1 MDTKRRK
8 LMTLNKMYHPKADMN
23 IMYVP
28 RREAERGMIN
38 LKMTFKTTS
47 IGLNSYLERSH
58 DWMLYV
64 VLQYEKKN
72 QKESRKFKFQLH
84 IALEEHEPNKT
95 ATKAA
100 TEIKKKAKQAYQEDL
115 KKTWTETAEWK
126 KSTKD

>member
-1 MDTKRRK
+1 
-8 LMTLNKMYHPKADMN
+8 
-23 IMYVP
+23 
-28 RREAERGMIN
+28 MIN

-95 ATKAA
+95 ATKAV